1 MPAWSHLEGWLKD
14 KLNQSFPKPTEFKN
28 MEEFNYAA
36 MATSSLK
43 QSISEILS
51 YVDMQKLAYKEL
63 TKKESEVKDPF
74 SIGG

>member
-1 MPAWSHLEGWLKD
+1 
-14 KLNQSFPKPTEFKN
+14 

-51 YVDMQKLAYKEL
+51 YVDMQKQAYKEL
-63 TKKESEVKDPF
+63 TKKEVEPKDPF
-74 SIGG
+74 AIGG